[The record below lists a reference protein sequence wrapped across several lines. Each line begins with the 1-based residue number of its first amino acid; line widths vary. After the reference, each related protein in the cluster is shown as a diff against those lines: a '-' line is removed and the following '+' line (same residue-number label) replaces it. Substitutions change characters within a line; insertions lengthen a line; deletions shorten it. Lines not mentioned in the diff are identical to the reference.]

1 MVHAEQLQK
10 AGYEVRMFA
19 DSFRDE
25 LTRQKQDSIKDP
37 DIMRL
42 CNSEKWLLVTTDH
55 EMLST
60 HVSEIKK
67 YSELAILATAH
78 NSAPDFNVWID
89 ALIKGKVAI
98 LAYFK
103 KQERP
108 CFATINT
115 SGRLTTKKTI
125 TALHFTRRHRP
136 REQAKA
142 S

>member
-1 MVHAEQLQK
+1 
-10 AGYEVRMFA
+10 MFA
-19 DSFRDE
+19 DSFHDDV
-25 LTRQKQDSIKDP
+25 TRQKQDSVKDP

-60 HVSEIKK
+60 HVAEIKK
-67 YSELAILATAH
+67 FSELAILATAH
-78 NSAPDFNVWID
+78 NSALDFNTWIK
-89 ALIKGKVAI
+89 AIVAGQAEI
-98 LAYFK
+98 FAYFK

-115 SGRLTTKKTI
+115 SGKLTTKKTI

-136 REQAKA
+136 RERTQEA